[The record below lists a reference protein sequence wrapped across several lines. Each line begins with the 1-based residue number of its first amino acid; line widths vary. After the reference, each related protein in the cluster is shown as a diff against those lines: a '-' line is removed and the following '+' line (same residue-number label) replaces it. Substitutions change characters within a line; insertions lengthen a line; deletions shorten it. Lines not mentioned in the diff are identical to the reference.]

1 MNSSMR
7 GEVADGFLPFSFS
20 GYWGLGTGEWVLGTG
35 EWVMG
40 SVVDAG

>member
-1 MNSSMR
+1 MASSLSHFM
-7 GEVADGFLPFSFS
+7 
-20 GYWGLGTGEWVLGTG
+20 GTGEWVLGTG